1 MVIIQTVLSAMQLVV
16 IAMLIDLK
24 LAAVDYIN
32 RTVSF
37 KTPNMVDHCTC
48 HTSRG
53 GHAYFGVGAG
63 TVPDV
68 HLTEAGYNCMS
79 CHTKHE
85 SWRWQNV

>member
-1 MVIIQTVLSAMQLVV
+1 
-16 IAMLIDLK
+16 
-24 LAAVDYIN
+24 
-32 RTVSF
+32 
-37 KTPNMVDHCTC
+37 MVDHCTTC

-85 SWRWQNV
+85 DSWRWQNV